1 MILGVKPVTLWAERI
16 KRCTVQGART
26 SKGPINQL
34 TSSLR
39 SRRKLRLVGP
49 GNGQKPVCVRSP
61 WRPAG
66 RNGQVGRL
74 HFPKTGRSR
83 EADMRLA
90 PRHPRTVFTRKSL
103 LQARNPP
110 FLHTTAGLC
119 SIAEGGSFRHPI
131 RLASSRSSPISGA
144 FQAGQCLLHRN
155 DKDTAFLR
163 TKFVSRRGFDFV
175 LRSLPSPRAEL
186 RGK

>member
-1 MILGVKPVTLWAERI
+1 MTWWAERI
-16 KRCTVQGART
+16 KLCTVQGART

-39 SRRKLRLVGP
+39 SRRKLRLGGP
-49 GNGQKPVCVRSP
+49 GNGQKPVSVRSP

-103 LQARNPP
+103 LQAETRRSCTRRGN
-110 FLHTTAGLC
+110 LC
-119 SIAEGGSFRHPI
+119 SIAEVGRIRHRL
-131 RLASSRSSPISGA
+131 RLASNRNSPISGA
-144 FQAGQCLLHRN
+144 FPAGRYPFHRN

-163 TKFVSRRGFDFV
+163 TKGVVRRGFDFV
-175 LRSLPSPRAEL
+175 LRSLPSPTAEL